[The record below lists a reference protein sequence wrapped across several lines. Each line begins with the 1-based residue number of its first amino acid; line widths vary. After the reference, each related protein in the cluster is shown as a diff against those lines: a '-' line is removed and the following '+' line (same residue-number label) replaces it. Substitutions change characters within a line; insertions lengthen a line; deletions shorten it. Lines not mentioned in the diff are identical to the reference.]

1 MATRKQRD
9 LHARSDSLKAMIEGE
24 GKGGVMGKAF
34 AEVVSRK
41 MSDAEYANSDLV
53 IICVHIIFLQGVCV
67 CACGARCMCMC
78 VWSKRCMLC
87 ACALRCGCG

>member
-9 LHARSDSLKAMIEGE
+9 VYARSDSLKAMIEGE

-34 AEVVSRK
+34 AEVVCRK

-53 IICVHIIFLQGVCV
+53 IIHVHMFFCKVYVYVRVVVCVGVCE
-67 CACGARCMCMC
+67 G
-78 VWSKRCMLC
+78 
-87 ACALRCGCG
+87 CGCV